1 MGKTAFTLMI
11 ITLISKVTGLVRE
24 QFFAYFLG
32 TGQIIDVYKTATSI
46 PYTVFS
52 FVISGVVATFIP
64 IYSKIKKEKG
74 KVHAD
79 EFTSNLVNILIF
91 ISTIIILLVFLFA

>member
-32 TGQIIDVYKTATSI
+32 SEFAQFSSGRPLSLQSYSSTAHRELWGQFWGECS
-46 PYTVFS
+46 
-52 FVISGVVATFIP
+52 
-64 IYSKIKKEKG
+64 
-74 KVHAD
+74 
-79 EFTSNLVNILIF
+79 
-91 ISTIIILLVFLFA
+91 